1 LRDDPQSFSSSQ
13 DYVAD
18 MFQPVKLVQ
27 RSGVSTKQ
35 RNLRDATMDE
45 FRSITMREWQEQAEA
60 QSKHESVMGSG
71 EGEFRQLLAKFGFH
85 LVSSACPKTTA

>member
-1 LRDDPQSFSSSQ
+1 
-13 DYVAD
+13 

-60 QSKHESVMGSG
+60 QSKHESVIRSG
-71 EGEFRQLLAKFGFH
+71 EGEFRQLLACSS
-85 LVSSACPKTTA
+85 VSAA